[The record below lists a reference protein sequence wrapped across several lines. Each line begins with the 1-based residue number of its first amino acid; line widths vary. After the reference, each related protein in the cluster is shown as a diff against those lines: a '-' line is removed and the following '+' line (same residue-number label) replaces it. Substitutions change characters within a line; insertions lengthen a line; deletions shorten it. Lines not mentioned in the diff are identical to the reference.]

1 MPIITVEQ
9 YKQIRNKTGYKD
21 DAWIQ
26 TLIPLVEDEYLRIRN
41 APLEPEGVF
50 PKGAVLVAA
59 DMIDFR
65 MTELQK
71 RGITSETIGDYS
83 VSYDS
88 DTEAE
93 YPSFIRKRI
102 RRHARLR

>member
-9 YKQIRNKTGYKD
+9 YKQIRNRPGNKD
-21 DAWIQ
+21 DAWI
-26 TLIPLVEDEYLRIRN
+26 TALIPLIEEEYMRIRN
-41 APLEPEGVF
+41 APLEPAGEW
-50 PKGAVLVAA
+50 PKGAALVAA

-71 RGITSETIGDYS
+71 RGVTSETIGDYS

-88 DTEAE
+88 ETEEE
-93 YPSFIRKRI
+93 YPAFIRKRI
-102 RRHARLR
+102 RRHARVR